1 MFKSMQRLLVVVLL
15 IATAGFAHAEKLSPK
30 ALESAQ
36 LHGKARVLVMLRE
49 TPEATAGTRD
59 NGQLRTRAIADKVGR
74 VMRRLPSHGYSLHRR
89 FALVPAI
96 AIEANAATLIKLRDD
111 PDVVRIDLDQ
121 PGSGNSIAPDAA
133 SVLNNVSPLQG
144 LGFGGAGM
152 KVAVIDSGVDTD
164 HIDLRTRLV
173 GEQCFCSSTTGSGGC
188 CPNAQATQGGAGAA
202 EDDNGHGTNVSGII
216 VGQGNVAPR
225 GAVPE
230 AQLVVVKVLDRN
242 NGFCCSSDVV
252 AAMDW
257 IAANHPDVDVV
268 NMSLGTSAVF
278 AGDCDNASS
287 YTQAMAAAVNALVAR
302 GAVVTVSTG
311 NDHNSSM
318 TEAPACVRNAV
329 GVGATWDFS
338 GGAVTFLGCTD
349 PGTAPRQPACFA
361 NRSTTTDL
369 YAAGAYVT
377 ATGFNGATSTYGGTS
392 QAAPMVAACAAALKQ
407 AAPASTVDQRVEAM
421 RLAPT
426 RVTDPVSGRSYP
438 FLDCVD
444 ALRLLAPKPR
454 NVADFNGDGVSD
466 ILWRNASTGNNT
478 IWKSANAATLQA
490 TTRISDLAWKAVGS
504 GDFDNDGKSDILW
517 RNSRTGADTIWKSG
531 NSATVQPVTGVT
543 NQDWKIAGIGDF
555 NGDGRSDILW
565 RNVAN
570 GTGTIW
576 KSASS
581 GTQQRLATVGL
592 AWSIVGVGDFD
603 GDGESDILWRNTSTG
618 ANTIWRSGNAATIQ
632 FVTAVSNQAWHVV
645 GTGDFNA
652 DGKSDVLWR
661 NAGTGA
667 NTIWKSAL
675 NSTQQAMN
683 TITDQRW
690 QVAAVADYDGDGH
703 ADLLWRHQA
712 SGANAIWPAANY
724 SARRNIR
731 VISDLAWMVVP

>member
-1 MFKSMQRLLVVVLL
+1 MFKSMQRAFVVVLL
-15 IATAGFAHAEKLSPK
+15 MAATGWVHAEKLSPN
-30 ALESAQ
+30 ALASAQ
-36 LHGKARVLVMLRE
+36 LHGRARVLVMLHD
-49 TPEATAGTRD
+49 TPAVAADMRN
-59 NGQLRTRAIADKVGR
+59 NGQLRRQAVADEVGR
-74 VMRRLPSHGYSLHRR
+74 VMQRLPANGYSLHRR

-96 AIEANAATLIKLRDD
+96 AIAADAATLLKLRDD

-121 PGSGNSIAPDAA
+121 PGSGGSIAPDAA

-173 GEQCFCSSTTGSGGC
+173 GEQCFCSNTSGIGGC

-216 VGQGNVAPR
+216 VGQGSVAPR

-257 IAANHPDVDVV
+257 VAANHPDVDVV

-278 AGDCDNASS
+278 AGDCDTATS

-329 GVGATWDFS
+329 GVGATWDFN
-338 GGAVTFLGCTD
+338 GGAITFLGCSD
-349 PGTAPRQPACFA
+349 ASTAPKQTACFS

-369 YAAGAYVT
+369 YAAGAFVT
-377 ATGFNGATSTYGGTS
+377 ATGFTGTTSTYGGTS

-426 RVTDPVSGRSYP
+426 QVADPVSGHSYP

-444 ALRLLAPKPR
+444 ALRLLAPRPR
-454 NVADFNGDGVSD
+454 GIADFNGDGVSD
-466 ILWRNASTGNNT
+466 IFWRHAGTGSNT
-478 IWKSANAATLQA
+478 IWKSANSATVQAATRVA
-490 TTRISDLAWKAVGS
+490 DLAWKAVGS
-504 GDFDNDGKSDILW
+504 GDFDNDGKSDIVW
-517 RNSRTGADTIWKSG
+517 RNTRTGADTIWKSG
-531 NSATVQPVTGVT
+531 NSATVQAVTGVT
-543 NQDWKIAGIGDF
+543 NQDWKIAGTGDF
-555 NGDGRSDILW
+555 NGDGRTDLLW
-565 RNVAN
+565 RNAA
-570 GTGTIW
+570 GGASTIW
-576 KSASS
+576 KSANSA
-581 GTQQRLATVGL
+581 TQQRLATVSL

-603 GDGESDILWRNTSTG
+603 GDGESDILWRNNGSG
-618 ANTIWRSGNAATIQ
+618 ANTIWRSGNSATIQ
-632 FVTAVSNQAWHVV
+632 LTAKVADPAWQVV
-645 GTGDFNA
+645 GVGDFNA

-661 NAGTGA
+661 HSGTGA
-667 NTIWKSAL
+667 NTVWKSAL
-675 NSTQQAMN
+675 NTTQQAM
-683 TITDQRW
+683 TTVTDRAW
-690 QVAAVADYDGDGH
+690 QVVAVADYDDDGH
-703 ADLLWRHQA
+703 ADVLWRHA
-712 SGANAIWPAANY
+712 GTGANAIWPSANY

-731 VISDLAWMVVP
+731 TIADLAWRVVP